1 MPALN
6 TLPALQGIGVL
17 VTRPELQAMPLCRLL
32 EAQGA
37 STVRLP
43 AVEIKPLGDRRALA
57 AHLGD
62 LEGFDVI
69 IFTSANAVRFGVSFL
84 NQRRDLT
91 LAALGPA
98 TARALNQAGYRV
110 AIQPVD
116 SIDTEGLLRHPSLE
130 HVAGHRILMIK
141 GGDGRELLRQELTQR
156 GATVVTADVYE
167 RAPAVASAAALAGV
181 HERFAAGA
189 LHVITATSVEVGRN
203 LLALAAGERAP
214 PQLRDEFEHVHWLV
228 PSERVALALRE
239 LGLQAPLLQAPSA
252 EDQDLVTALIR
263 WRSSVSGA

>member
-1 MPALN
+1 MPALH
-6 TLPALQGIGVL
+6 GIGVL

-37 STVRLP
+37 STLRLP
-43 AVEIKPLGDRRALA
+43 AVEIKPLGDRRAVA
-57 AHLGD
+57 ARLGD
-62 LEGFDVI
+62 LEHFDII

-84 NQRRDLT
+84 DQRRGLT

-110 AIQPVD
+110 AIQPHD
-116 SIDTEGLLRHPSLE
+116 SIDTEGLLRHPQLE
-130 HVAGHRILMIK
+130 HVAGRRILMFK

-167 RAPAVASAAALAGV
+167 RAPAIPSAAALATV

-189 LHVITATSVEVGRN
+189 IHVVTATSVEVGRN
-203 LLALAAGERAP
+203 LLELATGSRVP
-214 PQLRDEFEHVHWLV
+214 PELRNQFDGVHWLV
-228 PSERVALALRE
+228 PSERVGLGLRE
-239 LGLQAPLLQAPSA
+239 LGLKAPLLQAPSA